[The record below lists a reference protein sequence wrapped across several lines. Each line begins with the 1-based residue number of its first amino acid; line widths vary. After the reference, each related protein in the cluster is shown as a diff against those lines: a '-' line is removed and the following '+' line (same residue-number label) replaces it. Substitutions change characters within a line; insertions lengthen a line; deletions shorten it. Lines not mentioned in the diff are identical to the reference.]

1 MLVKY
6 PVHFIAATRDQE
18 KTEPEFEVTID
29 VDADQKLEKAF
40 NTVVRKLH
48 PEDSEKHKY
57 TFLLQ
62 SPHFPPIV
70 IDGKSKPSD
79 FPNFS
84 RDWKI
89 IVISAKAKS
98 AQ

>member
-6 PVHFIAATRDQE
+6 PVNFVAATRDE
-18 KTEPEFEVTID
+18 AKTEPDFEVTID
-29 VDADQKLEKAF
+29 VDSDQKLEKAF
-40 NTVVRKLH
+40 ETVIKKLH

-62 SPHFPPIV
+62 SPNFLPIV
-70 IDGKSKPSD
+70 INGKSKPSD

-98 AQ
+98 A